1 MGKIDGR
8 IELDEVLLK
17 AKLNTQNFINHL
29 EQEELGERI
38 ETIDSLQNQ
47 MRADRTNTNRKKL
60 QFIDEIKSDLGKEI
74 KEKGARGITIKKL
87 TFSEKIKRFFRGIY
101 SKF

>member
-1 MGKIDGR
+1 MGKLDGR

-17 AKLNTQNFINHL
+17 VKKNTQNFINHL
-29 EQEELGERI
+29 EHEEANERI
-38 ETIDSLQNQ
+38 ETVDSLQNQ
-47 MRADRTNTNRKKL
+47 IKADRTNTDRKKL

-74 KEKGARGITIKKL
+74 KEKGARGVTIKKL
-87 TFSEKIKRFFRGIY
+87 TFGEKIKRFFKRIY

>member
-1 MGKIDGR
+1 MGKLDGR

-17 AKLNTQNFINHL
+17 VKRNTQNFINHL
-29 EQEELGERI
+29 EQEEASERI
-38 ETIDSLQNQ
+38 ETVDSLQNQ
-47 MRADRTNTNRKKL
+47 IKADRTNTNRKKL

-74 KEKGARGITIKKL
+74 KERGARGVTIKKL
-87 TFSEKIKRFFRGIY
+87 TFGEKIKRFFAKLY